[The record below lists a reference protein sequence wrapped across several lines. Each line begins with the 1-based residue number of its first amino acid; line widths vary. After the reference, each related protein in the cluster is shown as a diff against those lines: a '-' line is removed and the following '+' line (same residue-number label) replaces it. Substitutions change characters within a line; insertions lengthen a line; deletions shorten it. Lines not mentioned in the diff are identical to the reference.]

1 MERAL
6 ATFSSGAPPAVYPG
20 IRWRNGKK
28 RLRML
33 SKRSMCLSGAALAI
47 CFALTACKKKAQ
59 LVAPAAQE
67 AAKATPAPSVT
78 PVRGICQ
85 SEITGHRALLPPI

>member
-6 ATFSSGAPPAVYPG
+6 ATFSCGARPVVYPG
-20 IRWRNGKK
+20 IRWQDGKK

-33 SKRSMCLSGAALAI
+33 SKRSMRLFGGALAI
-47 CFALTACKKKAQ
+47 CLALTACKKKAQ

-67 AAKATPAPSVT
+67 AAKATPAPSD
-78 PVRGICQ
+78 PSRNRSI
-85 SEITGHRALLPPI
+85 